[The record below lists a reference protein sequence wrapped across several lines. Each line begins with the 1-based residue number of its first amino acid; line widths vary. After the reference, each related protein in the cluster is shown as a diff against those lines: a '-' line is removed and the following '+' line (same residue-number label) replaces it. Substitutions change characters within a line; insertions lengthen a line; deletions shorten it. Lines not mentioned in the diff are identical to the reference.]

1 MFKSFS
7 LCKLR
12 RIYKSYP
19 TKIYRYIRSITPDF
33 PDEVNLQDIQRL
45 QESTELEKENQSG
58 EETKKQTHEQSE
70 DPDHPTEGHLSS
82 GPTQRSMKRQRSRY
96 PLNMMQACVEC
107 YQNFFHMYSTT
118 KVLQSEEIA
127 RQCMER
133 LVCPQEG
140 MRSEESDSVLDTAS
154 EYSFEDHVP
163 SAIDQSNYQT
173 LVPADRLSEDVI
185 DLWAVVLDCAGPYSR
200 V

>member
-1 MFKSFS
+1 M
-7 LCKLR
+7 
-12 RIYKSYP
+12 
-19 TKIYRYIRSITPDF
+19 
-33 PDEVNLQDIQRL
+33 
-45 QESTELEKENQSG
+45 
-58 EETKKQTHEQSE
+58 
-70 DPDHPTEGHLSS
+70 SS
-82 GPTQRSMKRQRSRY
+82 GPTQRSMKRQRSCY

-185 DLWAVVLDCAGPYSR
+185 TTFKHACKLLSEFSNFPIYCTDFQKALKRSQSNGIYLLDIKRESVLKLMLHFTVTVNSVNHIPLM
-200 V
+200 